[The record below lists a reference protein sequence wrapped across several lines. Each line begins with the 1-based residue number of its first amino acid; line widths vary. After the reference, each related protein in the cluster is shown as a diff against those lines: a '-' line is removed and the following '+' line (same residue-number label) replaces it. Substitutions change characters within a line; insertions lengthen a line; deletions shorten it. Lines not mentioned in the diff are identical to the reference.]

1 MAKFEQNNRA
11 SSGRPKGST
20 NKCTKEIREMFK
32 EILLNDMDKIQEDI
46 QAIDKPE
53 LRVKMRLEIAK
64 FVLPTLKSVVGRLES
79 NIPDAVPDAVPF
91 DISQIYNKINFTS
104 IDDDMEK

>member
-1 MAKFEQNNRA
+1 MGFKKGN
-11 SSGRPKGST
+11 SLGGRKVGST
-20 NKCTKEIREMFK
+20 NKCTKEIREIFK
-32 EILLNDMDKIQEDI
+32 EILLNDIDKIRGDI
-46 QAIDKPE
+46 EAIDKPE

-79 NIPDAVPDAVPF
+79 NIPDAVTF

-104 IDDDMEK
+104 DEKDLENEN